1 MNGTIFLIS
10 YSLNTYFPR
19 NYGFIILMESQSD
32 FKAFDL
38 ALAIETNVLSFY

>member
-1 MNGTIFLIS
+1 MKGTIFLIS

-19 NYGFIILMESQSD
+19 NDGLTILIESQSV